1 MQVAPSVDELARPQV
16 EPASLAW
23 YVIHT
28 KPRQEARALTNL
40 MQQGYQCF
48 LPMITL
54 EKLSRGR
61 VSLVEEPLFPRYL
74 FICLDHGRHGQNWA
88 PIRSTMGVSG
98 LVTFG
103 SSPAKMHPDLID
115 VLLQQQEGLSDTPER
130 LFESG
135 ERLLIGSGAFAGL
148 EAVYQMAGGDNRAMV
163 LIELMG
169 KLAPMQIAPA
179 SLRKMA

>member
-1 MQVAPSVDELARPQV
+1 MQAARSVDDLDHPQS
-16 EPASLAW
+16 EQATLAW

-28 KPRQEARALTNL
+28 KPRQETRALSNL

-61 VSLVEEPLFPRYL
+61 VNLVEEPLFPRYL

-88 PIRSTMGVSG
+88 PIRSTIGVSG

-103 SSPAKMHPDLID
+103 SSPAKMHPDLIEA
-115 VLLQQQEGLSDTPER
+115 LLQQQEGLSEAPER
-130 LFESG
+130 LFNSG

-148 EAVYQMAGGDNRAMV
+148 EAVYQMASGENRAIV

-169 KLAPMQIAPA
+169 KLAPLKITPA
-179 SLRKMA
+179 SLRKIG

>member
-1 MQVAPSVDELARPQV
+1 MQAVVSVGDLGHPQG

-61 VSLVEEPLFPRYL
+61 LNLVEEPLFPRYL
-74 FICLDHGRHGQNWA
+74 FICLDQGRHGQNWA

-103 SSPAKMHPDLID
+103 SSPAKMHPDLIQL
-115 VLLQQQEGLSDTPER
+115 LLQQQEDLSDKPER
-130 LFESG
+130 LFQTG

-148 EAVYQMAGGDNRAMV
+148 EAVYQMESGDNRAMV

-169 KLAPMQIAPA
+169 KLAPMQIAP
-179 SLRKMA
+179 SNLRKMA

>member
-1 MQVAPSVDELARPQV
+1 MQVAPSVDELVRPQG
-16 EPASLAW
+16 EQASLAW

-28 KPRQEARALTNL
+28 KPRQEGRALTNL

-61 VSLVEEPLFPRYL
+61 VSLVKEPLFPRYL

-88 PIRSTMGVSG
+88 PIRSTIGVSG

-103 SSPAKMHPDLID
+103 SNPAKMHHDLID
-115 VLLQQQEGLSDTPER
+115 LLLQQQENLSKAPER
-130 LFESG
+130 LFQSG

-148 EAVYQMAGGDNRAMV
+148 EAVYQMPSGDNRAMV

-179 SLRKMA
+179 SLRKMT

>member
-1 MQVAPSVDELARPQV
+1 MQVERLVDDALHPQS
-16 EPASLAW
+16 EQASLAW
-23 YVIHT
+23 YVVHT

-74 FICLDHGRHGQNWA
+74 FICLDQGRHGQNWA
-88 PIRSTMGVSG
+88 PIRSTIGVLG

-103 SSPAKMHPDLID
+103 SSPAKIESTLID
-115 VLLQQQEGLSDTPER
+115 VLRQQEVGLSNTPER
-130 LFESG
+130 LFQKG
-135 ERLLIGSGAFAGL
+135 ERLLVSDGAFAGL
-148 EAVYQMAGGDNRAMV
+148 EAVYQMPGGDNRALV

-169 KLAPMQIAPA
+169 KSAQMQIAPA
-179 SLRKMA
+179 SLRKVG

>member
-1 MQVAPSVDELARPQV
+1 MQAALSVDDAPHQQV
-16 EPASLAW
+16 EQASLAW

-40 MQQGYQCF
+40 VQQGYQCF

-54 EKLSRGR
+54 ERLSRGR
-61 VSLVEEPLFPRYL
+61 VNLVEEPLFPRYL

-88 PIRSTMGVSG
+88 PIRSTVGVSG

-103 SSPAKMHPDLID
+103 SSPARMHPDLID
-115 VLLQQQEGLSDTPER
+115 ALLQQQEDLSEAPER
-130 LFESG
+130 LFQTG
-135 ERLLIGSGAFAGL
+135 ERLLIASGAFAGL
-148 EAVYQMAGGDNRAMV
+148 EAVYQMASGDNRAMV

-169 KLAPMQIAPA
+169 KLAPMQIAPS
-179 SLRKMA
+179 SLRKIT

>member
-1 MQVAPSVDELARPQV
+1 MQAVLSVGDLGHPQG

-61 VSLVEEPLFPRYL
+61 LNLVE
-74 FICLDHGRHGQNWA
+74 
-88 PIRSTMGVSG
+88 
-98 LVTFG
+98 
-103 SSPAKMHPDLID
+103 
-115 VLLQQQEGLSDTPER
+115 
-130 LFESG
+130 
-135 ERLLIGSGAFAGL
+135 
-148 EAVYQMAGGDNRAMV
+148 
-163 LIELMG
+163 
-169 KLAPMQIAPA
+169 
-179 SLRKMA
+179 

>member
-1 MQVAPSVDELARPQV
+1 MQAAPSVNELVRPQG
-16 EPASLAW
+16 EQASLAW

-40 MQQGYQCF
+40 MQQDYQCF

-103 SSPAKMHPDLID
+103 SSPAKMHPDLIQ
-115 VLLQQQEGLSDTPER
+115 LLLLQQEGLSEAPER

-135 ERLLIGSGAFAGL
+135 ERLMIGSGAFAGL
-148 EAVYQMAGGDNRAMV
+148 EAVYQMASGDNRAMV

-169 KLAPMQIAPA
+169 KLASMQIAPA
-179 SLRKMA
+179 SLRKIA

>member
-1 MQVAPSVDELARPQV
+1 MQVAPSVDELVRPQG
-16 EPASLAW
+16 EQASLAW

-61 VSLVEEPLFPRYL
+61 VYLVEEPLFPRYL
-74 FICLDHGRHGQNWA
+74 FICLDHGHHGQNWA

-130 LFESG
+130 LFQSG

-148 EAVYQMAGGDNRAMV
+148 EAVYQMASGDNRAMV

-169 KLAPMQIAPA
+169 KLAPMQIAPS

>member
-1 MQVAPSVDELARPQV
+1 MLAVDDIAYQSGKQP
-16 EPASLAW
+16 SLAW

-28 KPRQEARALTNL
+28 KPRQEQRALANL

-48 LPMITL
+48 LPMVTL

-98 LVTFG
+98 LVTFA
-103 SSPAKMHPDLID
+103 STPAKMDPDLID
-115 VLLQQQEGLSDTPER
+115 ALRQQEQGLSQDPQR
-130 LFESG
+130 LFAEG
-135 ERLLIGSGAFAGL
+135 ETLLVADGPFAGL
-148 EAVYQMAGGDNRAMV
+148 EAIYQMASGENRAMV

-169 KLAPMQIAPA
+169 KSAQMQIAPA
-179 SLRKMA
+179 SLRKIA

>member
-1 MQVAPSVDELARPQV
+1 MQVAPSVDELVRPQG
-16 EPASLAW
+16 EQASLAW

-61 VSLVEEPLFPRYL
+61 VYLVEEPLFPRYL
-74 FICLDHGRHGQNWA
+74 VICLDHGRHGQNWA
-88 PIRSTMGVSG
+88 PIRSTIGVSG

-115 VLLQQQEGLSDTPER
+115 ALLQQQVGLSDTPER
-130 LFESG
+130 LFQSG
-135 ERLLIGSGAFAGL
+135 ERLLIGNGAFAGL
-148 EAVYQMAGGDNRAMV
+148 EALYQMESGDNRAMV

-169 KLAPMQIAPA
+169 KLAPMQIAPV
-179 SLRKMA
+179 SLRKMT

>member
-1 MQVAPSVDELARPQV
+1 MPVHSSRVN
-16 EPASLAW
+16 W

-54 EKLSRGR
+54 EKLSRGQ
-61 VSLVEEPLFPRYL
+61 VKMLEEPLFPRYL
-74 FICLDHGRHGQNWA
+74 FICLDQGRHGQNWA
-88 PIRSTMGVSG
+88 PIRSTIGVSG

-115 VLLQQQEGLSDTPER
+115 ALMQQQEDLSDKPER
-130 LFESG
+130 LFQTG

-148 EAVYQMAGGDNRAMV
+148 EAVYQMASGDNRTMV

-169 KLAPMQIAPA
+169 KLAPMQIAPS
-179 SLRKMA
+179 SLRKIT

>member
-1 MQVAPSVDELARPQV
+1 MQAARSVDDSLHQQGES
-16 EPASLAW
+16 ASLAW

-28 KPRQEARALTNL
+28 KPRQEQRALANL

-48 LPMITL
+48 LPMISL

-88 PIRSTMGVSG
+88 PIRSTIGVSG
-98 LVTFG
+98 LVTVG

-130 LFESG
+130 LFKSG

-148 EAVYQMAGGDNRAMV
+148 EAVYQMASGVNRAMV

-169 KLAPMQIAPA
+169 KLAPMQIMPS
-179 SLRKMA
+179 SLTKIG

>member
-1 MQVAPSVDELARPQV
+1 MVVSGANTVAENPS
-16 EPASLAW
+16 SISW

-28 KPRQEARALTNL
+28 KPRQEQRALTNL
-40 MQQGYQCF
+40 AQQGYQCY

-54 EKLSRGR
+54 EKLGRGR
-61 VSLVEEPLFPRYL
+61 LNVVEEPLFPRYL
-74 FICLDHGRHGQNWA
+74 FICLDLGRNGQNWA
-88 PIRSTMGVSG
+88 PIRSTIGVSG

-103 SSPAKMHPDLID
+103 SSPARMHPDLID
-115 VLLQQQEGLSDTPER
+115 ALLLQQEGLSEAPER
-130 LFESG
+130 LFQNG

-148 EAVYQMAGGDNRAMV
+148 EAVYQMASGDNRAMV

-179 SLRKMA
+179 SLRKMT

>member
-1 MQVAPSVDELARPQV
+1 MQAGLSVDYALHQQGESL
-16 EPASLAW
+16 SLAW

-61 VSLVEEPLFPRYL
+61 VNLVEEPLFPRYL
-74 FICLDHGRHGQNWA
+74 FICLDHGSHGQNWA
-88 PIRSTMGVSG
+88 PIRSTIGVSG

-103 SSPAKMHPDLID
+103 STPAKMHPDLID
-115 VLLQQQEGLSDTPER
+115 LLLQQQEGLREAPER
-130 LFESG
+130 LFQSG
-135 ERLLIGSGAFAGL
+135 ERLLIGIGAFSGF
-148 EAVYQMAGGDNRAMV
+148 EAVYQMASGDNRAMV

-169 KLAPMQIAPA
+169 KLAPMQITPS
-179 SLRKMA
+179 SLTKIG

>member
-1 MQVAPSVDELARPQV
+1 MQAALSVDDAPHQQV
-16 EPASLAW
+16 EQASLAW

-40 MQQGYQCF
+40 VQQGYQCF

-54 EKLSRGR
+54 ERLSRGR
-61 VSLVEEPLFPRYL
+61 VNLVEEPLFPRYL

-88 PIRSTMGVSG
+88 PIRSTVGVSG

-103 SSPAKMHPDLID
+103 SSPARMHPDLID
-115 VLLQQQEGLSDTPER
+115 ALLLQQEGLSEAPER
-130 LFESG
+130 LFQNG

-148 EAVYQMAGGDNRAMV
+148 EAVYQMASGDNRAMV

-169 KLAPMQIAPA
+169 KLAPMQIAPS
-179 SLRKMA
+179 SLRKIT

>member
-1 MQVAPSVDELARPQV
+1 MQVAPLVDELVRPQG
-16 EPASLAW
+16 EQASLAW

-61 VSLVEEPLFPRYL
+61 VYLVEEPIFPRYL
-74 FICLDHGRHGQNWA
+74 FICLGNGRHGQNWA
-88 PIRSTMGVSG
+88 PIRSTIGVSG

-103 SSPAKMHPDLID
+103 SSPAKIHPDLIQ
-115 VLLQQQEGLSDTPER
+115 LLLKQQEGLSDTPER

-148 EAVYQMAGGDNRAMV
+148 EAVYQMASGDNRAMV

-179 SLRKMA
+179 SLRKMT

>member
-1 MQVAPSVDELARPQV
+1 MSP
-16 EPASLAW
+16 
-23 YVIHT
+23 
-28 KPRQEARALTNL
+28 
-40 MQQGYQCF
+40 F
-48 LPMITL
+48 L
-54 EKLSRGR
+54 KLSRGR

-74 FICLDHGRHGQNWA
+74 FICLDHGRQGQNWA
-88 PIRSTMGVSG
+88 PIRSTIGVSG
-98 LVTFG
+98 LITFG

-115 VLLQQQEGLSDTPER
+115 VLLHQQEGLSDTPER
-130 LFESG
+130 LFQSG

-148 EAVYQMAGGDNRAMV
+148 EAVYQMASGDNRAMV

>member
-1 MQVAPSVDELARPQV
+1 MQAALSVDDAPHQQV
-16 EPASLAW
+16 EQASLAW

-40 MQQGYQCF
+40 VQQGYQCF

-54 EKLSRGR
+54 ERLSRGR
-61 VSLVEEPLFPRYL
+61 VNLVEEPLFPRYL

-88 PIRSTMGVSG
+88 PIRSTVGVSG

-103 SSPAKMHPDLID
+103 SSPARMHPDLID
-115 VLLQQQEGLSDTPER
+115 ALLLQQEGLSEAPER
-130 LFESG
+130 LFQNG

-148 EAVYQMAGGDNRAMV
+148 EAVYQMASGDNRAMV

-169 KLAPMQIAPA
+169 KLALMQIAPA
-179 SLRKMA
+179 SLRKIG

>member
-1 MQVAPSVDELARPQV
+1 MQAALSVDDAPHQQV
-16 EPASLAW
+16 EQASLAW

-40 MQQGYQCF
+40 VQQGYQCF

-54 EKLSRGR
+54 ERLSRGR
-61 VSLVEEPLFPRYL
+61 VNLVEEPLFPRYL

-88 PIRSTMGVSG
+88 PIRSTVGVSG

-103 SSPAKMHPDLID
+103 SSPARMHPDLID
-115 VLLQQQEGLSDTPER
+115 ALLLQQEGLSEAPER
-130 LFESG
+130 LFQNG
-135 ERLLIGSGAFAGL
+135 ERLLIGGGAFAGL
-148 EAVYQMAGGDNRAMV
+148 EAVYQMASGDNRAMV

-169 KLAPMQIAPA
+169 KLAPMQIAPS